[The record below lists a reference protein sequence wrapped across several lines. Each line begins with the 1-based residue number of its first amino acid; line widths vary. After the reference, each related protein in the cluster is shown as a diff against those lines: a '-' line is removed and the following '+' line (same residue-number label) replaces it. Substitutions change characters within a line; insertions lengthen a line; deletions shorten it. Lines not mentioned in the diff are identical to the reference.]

1 MTNKAY
7 VMLALSL
14 LLSACGPNSPSNVN
28 STGKVSGEGWL
39 LGAKDDQQRMER
51 LHQYLAGFSKAM
63 WETGYRF
70 EATQAAIADNNLPL
84 ADYHWGKVRSAV
96 ENGYLKRPG
105 RQANADQLFLD
116 AGWQTLNQALNAPD
130 EHDVKQA
137 FVTARDACMA
147 CHVAEDVAF
156 MNDQPLFRQA
166 RFD

>member
-1 MTNKAY
+1 MTSRWFMIVA
-7 VMLALSL
+7 VSL
-14 LLSACGPNSPSNVN
+14 LVSACGPNNANDSGNAA
-28 STGKVSGEGWL
+28 KVSGEGWL
-39 LGAKDDQQRMER
+39 LGADDDQQRMER

-70 EATQAAIADNNLPL
+70 EATQAAIVDDNLPL
-84 ADYHWGKVRSAV
+84 AAYHWGKVRSAV

-105 RQANADQLFLD
+105 RQTNADTLFLD
-116 AGWQTLNQALNAPD
+116 AGWQTLNDALNAPD
-130 EHDVKQA
+130 DHNVKQA

-156 MNDQPLFRQA
+156 MNDQRLFRQA